1 MGDHENDDPNTDLE
15 EDTAATQNKKDDGQ
29 SKLSREERKILQKSY
44 KGLYDQTVDLQD
56 VELQDLDRD
65 EFKRI
70 VKTSNRLFKK
80 VDGTQEALLDAK
92 VFKNLTRI
100 SKNLIEQVST
110 ATKFSVLDFA
120 DKLITYFNVDTQN
133 NEGIFSH
140 HFQKLG
146 KENQHVATSTPYI
159 RFLYGSLERE
169 ENTVII
175 EKKKER
181 QKKVRGDEA
190 GLATQTMIDD
200 GTGNSAEEVSG
211 SSLTEMLV
219 ESTMQ
224 QLKINFENNERE
236 PISYFNFILDP
247 SSFGNSVENMFHVS
261 FLIKEGRAKMII
273 DDDDDLPKIRP
284 INPKKDGSKDGKNQ
298 GPDCKNQSI
307 LALTYKDWE
316 ELCDAFN
323 VQEAMIH
330 HDKTFSKNLKKA
342 RR

>member
-1 MGDHENDDPNTDLE
+1 MSIFNP
-15 EDTAATQNKKDDGQ
+15 Q
-29 SKLSREERKILQKSY
+29 
-44 KGLYDQTVDLQD
+44 
-56 VELQDLDRD
+56 LDRD

-181 QKKVRGDEA
+181 QKKVRGDEV

-224 QLKINFENNERE
+224 QLKINFENNER
-236 PISYFNFILDP
+236 Y
-247 SSFGNSVENMFHVS
+247 V
-261 FLIKEGRAKMII
+261 FLIVKNNLHLIKTR
-273 DDDDDLPKIRP
+273 LP
-284 INPKKDGSKDGKNQ
+284 Q
-298 GPDCKNQSI
+298 GFKVSRYTLGFLI
-307 LALTYKDWE
+307 FLVEK
-316 ELCDAFN
+316 
-323 VQEAMIH
+323 V
-330 HDKTFSKNLKKA
+330 S
-342 RR
+342 